1 MSKAVG
7 FEPRFDVDLERGNIG
22 EELLDLFFADGEDN
36 NMFEVKTD
44 YRINETGNIYVETH
58 KFRKPDQSDA
68 VPSGINVTEAK
79 WWVQASSE
87 GVAMFI
93 VKTEHLRKYIE
104 FVNPP
109 KSAQPIANHH
119 SAASL
124 GVLIPM
130 KGLMKFCKMWKAND

>member
-1 MSKAVG
+1 MGRAVG
-7 FEPRFDVDLERGNIG
+7 YEPRFDRDLDRGNVG
-22 EELLDLFFADGEDN
+22 EDLLELFFADGEDN

-58 KFRKPDQSDA
+58 KFRRPDQSDA

-79 WWVQASSE
+79 WWVQASSD
-87 GVAMFI
+87 GIAMFI
-93 VKTEHLRKYIE
+93 IKTEHLRKYIE
-104 FVNPP
+104 LVDPP
-109 KSAQPIANHH
+109 KSAQPIANSQ

-130 KGLMKFCKMWKAND
+130 KGLMKFCKMWKTND

>member
-1 MSKAVG
+1 MRAVG
-7 FEPRFDVDLERGNIG
+7 NEPRFDRDLERGNVG
-22 EELLDLFFADGEDN
+22 ENLLELFFDDAEDN

-68 VPSGINVTEAK
+68 VPSGINITEAK
-79 WWVQASSE
+79 WWVQASPE
-87 GVAMFI
+87 GDAMFI
-93 VKTEHLRKYIE
+93 LSTDKLRKYIDL
-104 FVNPP
+104 VQPP
-109 KSAQPIANHH
+109 ASAQPIANSH

-124 GVLIPM
+124 GVLVPV

>member
-1 MSKAVG
+1 MRAVG
-7 FEPRFDVDLERGNIG
+7 NEPRFDRDLERGNVG
-22 EELLDLFFADGEDN
+22 EDLLELFFDDAENN

-79 WWVQASSE
+79 WWVQASPDGDS
-87 GVAMFI
+87 MFI
-93 VKTEHLRKYIE
+93 IRTDKLRRYIDL
-104 FVNPP
+104 VQPP
-109 KSAQPIANHH
+109 KSAQPRANAH

-124 GVLIPM
+124 GVLVSI
-130 KGLMKFCKMWKAND
+130 KGLMKFCKMWKTND

>member
-1 MSKAVG
+1 MRAVG
-7 FEPRFDVDLERGNIG
+7 NEPRFDRDLERGNVG
-22 EELLDLFFADGEDN
+22 EDLLELFFDDAEDN

-68 VPSGINVTEAK
+68 VPSGINITEAK
-79 WWVQASSE
+79 WWVQASPE
-87 GVAMFI
+87 GDAMFI
-93 VKTEHLRKYIE
+93 LSTNKLRKYIDL
-104 FVNPP
+104 VQPP
-109 KSAQPIANHH
+109 KSAQPIANSQ

-124 GVLIPM
+124 GVLVPV

>member
-1 MSKAVG
+1 MRAEG
-7 FEPRFDVDLERGNIG
+7 YEPRFDRDLERGNVG
-22 EELLDLFFADGEDN
+22 EDLLELFFDDAENN

-79 WWVQASSE
+79 WWVQASPE
-87 GVAMFI
+87 GDSMFI
-93 VKTEHLRKYIE
+93 LSTEKLRKYIE
-104 FVNPP
+104 FVQPP
-109 KSAQPIANHH
+109 KSAQPISNAH

-124 GVLIPM
+124 GVLVPI